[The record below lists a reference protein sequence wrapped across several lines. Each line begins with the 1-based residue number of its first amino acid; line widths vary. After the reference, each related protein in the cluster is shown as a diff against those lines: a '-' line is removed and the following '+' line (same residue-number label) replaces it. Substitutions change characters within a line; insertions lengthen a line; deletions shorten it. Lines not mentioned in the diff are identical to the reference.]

1 MKLQLISAPTQFNI
15 QISLEVQ
22 SFSVLIS
29 TSYFMFTDKV
39 GYSLIFLDRYTV
51 LWWSTVD
58 STVISLAAEL
68 AEKNMQ

>member
-1 MKLQLISAPTQFNI
+1 MKLQLISAPTQLNI

-39 GYSLIFLDRYTV
+39 GYSLIFLDRYTA

-68 AEKNMQ
+68 AEKNIQ